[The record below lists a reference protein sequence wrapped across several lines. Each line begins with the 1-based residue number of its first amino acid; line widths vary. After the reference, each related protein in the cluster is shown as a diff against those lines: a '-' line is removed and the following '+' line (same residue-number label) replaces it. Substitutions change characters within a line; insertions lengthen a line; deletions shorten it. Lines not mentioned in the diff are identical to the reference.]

1 MLLNACKKNEAKIGS
16 VPDLKEQGTE
26 LEAILQYQ
34 TVLDR
39 MLTREPRTGKQKLL
53 VIISSM
59 QGVPA
64 EDQEGGGTEG
74 RGRKVPSLAN
84 WLYTF
89 VVMHKASTDR
99 PDRAAHHWRVLSID
113 HVHSIEKPTT
123 LSEGS
128 LPLSLTSLSLS
139 LSPLSSSAF
148 SSCSY
153 ISLSHLPS
161 VHLSVHMSVHSSASF
176 QVCQPN
182 QTKKISHPYTQS
194 QCRHKNCGTHG
205 WLASH
210 MC

>member
-39 MLTREPRTGKQKLL
+39 MLTREPRTGKQKLP

-89 VVMHKASTDR
+89 VVMHKANTDR
-99 PDRAAHHWRVLSID
+99 PDRPAHHWRVLSID
-113 HVHSIEKPTT
+113 HMHSIEKPTT

-128 LPLSLTSLSLS
+128 LPLSLTFLSLS
-139 LSPLSSSAF
+139 LSP
-148 SSCSY
+148 
-153 ISLSHLPS
+153 SLLLCLLLMFLYLFIPPSVCPSVRPYVRPFLCFLPS
-161 VHLSVHMSVHSSASF
+161 L
-176 QVCQPN
+176 P
-182 QTKKISHPYTQS
+182 TKS
-194 QCRHKNCGTHG
+194 N
-205 WLASH
+205 
-210 MC
+210 